1 MNKNI
6 ILTALQSQLETVKA
20 AAIKHEQEV
29 FEPAVSH
36 LNDKILSWFADN
48 VMPNLHS
55 VSITSDSIII
65 KPSDTTGY
73 GSDITIN
80 YKASWRRDGEGAYF
94 DVSSYRPDIDS
105 REDNSMTLKYYN
117 AMASITHMFG
127 NICTEYTKK
136 WLPAI
141 TKLRDAKSEKFNA
154 IYNLEREIRTCEAE
168 IATVEKEVYNQSGF
182 ECTLKPYTN
191 YNSNY
196 DNGDCVYIK
205 TQDAHHIK
213 AFFGRSKWDYAYINS
228 FKVVSFPKAKHSKVV
243 LEWKSASDEKTR
255 TVELN
260 KTRYAEFV
268 NDVYNWQTSG
278 AAAREESIDER
289 VARYNK
295 TEA

>member
-1 MNKNI
+1 MNKQI
-6 ILTALQSQLETVKA
+6 ILSALQSQLETVKA
-20 AAIKHEQEV
+20 EAIQHEQEV

-48 VMPNLHS
+48 VMPNLYS
-55 VSITSDSIII
+55 VSIHSDSIVI
-65 KPSDTTGY
+65 KPSDNTGY

-80 YKASWRRDGEGAYF
+80 YRASWRRDGEGAYF

-105 REDNSMTLKYYN
+105 REDNSIALKYYN
-117 AMASITHMFG
+117 AMASIAHMFG

-141 TKLRDAKSEKFNA
+141 SKLKNAKDDKYSE
-154 IYNLEREIRTCEAE
+154 IYKIEREIRTCEAE
-168 IATVEKEVYNQSGF
+168 IAELEKEIYNQSGF

-205 TQDAHHIK
+205 KQDPHHIK
-213 AFFGRSKWDYAYINS
+213 AFYGRSKWDYAYINS

-243 LEWKSASDEKTR
+243 LEWKAESDDKTR
-255 TVELN
+255 TCELN

-268 NDVYNWQTSG
+268 TEVYHWQTTG
-278 AAAREESIDER
+278 AASREEMVDER

-295 TEA
+295 ADA

>member
-55 VSITSDSIII
+55 VSIHSDSIVI

-80 YKASWRRDGEGAYF
+80 YRASWRRDGEGAYF

-105 REDNSMTLKYYN
+105 REDNTQSVYYYRVLAAVAN
-117 AMASITHMFG
+117 CFQL
-127 NICTEYTKK
+127 ICEQYKTK

-168 IATVEKEVYNQSGF
+168 IATIEKEVYNQSGF
-182 ECTLKPYTN
+182 ECTLKPYVN
-191 YNSNY
+191 CNSNY
-196 DNGDCVYIK
+196 DNGDCVYTK
-205 TQDAHHIK
+205 TQDEHHIK
-213 AFFGRSKWDYAYINS
+213 LTHGRSRWDYYYINS

-243 LEWKSASDEKTR
+243 LEWKSTSNDIAR
-255 TVELN
+255 TVEVN
-260 KTRYAEFV
+260 KARYAEFV
-268 NDVYNWQTSG
+268 NDVYHWQTSG